1 MSTITATVAYR
12 PVAPPRAAMLP
23 PLVRQEARRLALHPI
38 FLVGLVV
45 SVAVFVF
52 TTLADESRRDV
63 VGAVDSMPTFFAGV
77 LGLFA
82 ANLVTTRDRRAGSR
96 ELLAPLP
103 GREHDRTR
111 ALIVASLLPSAA
123 TLAIVLAFHS
133 LYLGLG
139 YYADVPGAGLLLQ
152 APVTVFGGC
161 LLGVLAG
168 RWAPTR
174 AAAVLLV
181 VAVVAFNVW
190 TESNDPDR
198 RLFGFMTSW
207 LQWTTKTPNKGTPL
221 IPGSPLWHVGYLAA
235 LCGLAA
241 VAALLRTAPRRSG
254 LLAVGVALAGLAVLA
269 GIAQVG

>member
-1 MSTITATVAYR
+1 
-12 PVAPPRAAMLP
+12 
-23 PLVRQEARRLALHPI
+23 VRQEARRLTLHPI
-38 FLVGLVV
+38 FLVGAAV
-45 SVAVFVF
+45 SVTVFGF

-63 VGAVDSMPTFFAGV
+63 IGAVDSMPTFFAGV

-82 ANLVTTRDRRAGSR
+82 ANLVATRDRRAGSR
-96 ELLAPLP
+96 ELLTPLP
-103 GREHDRTR
+103 AREHDRTR
-111 ALIVASLLPSAA
+111 ALIIACLLPAVL
-123 TLAIVLAFHS
+123 TLALVLTFHS

-139 YYADVPGAGLLLQ
+139 FYAEVPAPGLLLQ
-152 APVTVFGGC
+152 APVTVLGGC

-174 AAAVLLV
+174 ATAVLLV
-181 VAVVAFNVW
+181 VSLVAFNVW
-190 TESNDPDR
+190 TEGNNPTR

-207 LQWTTKTPNKGTPL
+207 LQWTTKTPNKDTAL

-254 LLAVGVALAGLAVLA
+254 LLAVGAALAAAAVLS
-269 GIAQVG
+269 GIAQVA